1 MLTFFKNP
9 RDFHSKTLAY
19 CSDSRIKRKPVKRKP
34 LHLQAMWVFAASSL
48 TLQQSG
54 GCRLA
59 SDNICMLNGAL
70 GMFHVFFF
78 FTCITWFVGILVS
91 RAGIEPTLPA
101 LEAQSLNH
109 WTTRAF

>member
-1 MLTFFKNP
+1 
-9 RDFHSKTLAY
+9 
-19 CSDSRIKRKPVKRKP
+19 
-34 LHLQAMWVFAASSL
+34 MWVFAASSL

-109 WTTRAF
+109 WTTREVTGKDSKLGAHRLSKNGAEQRRELPCMRLIH